1 MVHHQQNYRLAVCCV
16 TFLWEEQ
23 SIRYT
28 QTCLLQSYCSPG
40 VISLSNFLSLIP
52 LLSILLNFCLIPSA
66 THQVLSPMLV
76 PLSLILL
83 ISVDFF
89 TSAAD
94 LSARPS
100 GITLTFG
107 PSRPFQDSAHRHH
120 LKHLLEAGNLCKSA
134 SVTARAS
141 QE

>member
-1 MVHHQQNYRLAVCCV
+1 MVHHQLSYRLAVCCV

-23 SIRYT
+23 SMRYM
-28 QTCLLQSYCSPG
+28 QMCLLQSYRSPG
-40 VISLSNFLSLIP
+40 VISLSIFLSLIP
-52 LLSILLNFCLIPSA
+52 LLSILLNFCLILSA

-100 GITLTFG
+100 GITFG
-107 PSRPFQDSAHRHH
+107 PSRPFWDSTHRYH
-120 LKHLLEAGNLCKSA
+120 LKHLLKAGNLCKSV